1 MPYEWTTEEL
11 SNLRDSW
18 TKRKADITAR
28 QFAQEYA
35 ATTNST
41 RSPDSIRFKLQSLR
55 EYRIPVSN
63 RTPWNNPPTL
73 EGDAFILMD
82 AQIPFHHAEFINK
95 CLTVCDRL
103 GIRQMILG
111 GDALDINT
119 LNSFTPNF
127 ENNDKRVIDT
137 KTASALLAIADGLPS
152 DKREEIHAIVA
163 DAENEG
169 GISGEIK
176 ESRTILKAFESSFDK
191 ILWIMGNHEQRVLKT
206 LQKVLPVDSLAVVFG
221 ADNPKW
227 EVSPYY
233 HCTLMSNGEE
243 WKIEHPVNSGKG
255 SSKKLASKFT
265 CHIVMGHNHHFNITT
280 DPSGKYYAI
289 EPGMGMDEERMAYV
303 SQRHN
308 AADTHIT
315 GALIIRNGK
324 PLPLNKFTDWDLL
337 K

>member
-1 MPYEWTTEEL
+1 MEWSTEEL
-11 SNLRDSW
+11 SHLRTHWLD
-18 TKRKADITAR
+18 RRADITAR
-28 QFAQEYA
+28 QFALEYSA
-35 ATTNST
+35 LIEGK
-41 RSPDSIRFKLQSLR
+41 RSPDSIRVKLQFFR
-55 EYRIPVSN
+55 EYKTPSSN
-63 RTPWNNPPTL
+63 RTPWNNPPTM
-73 EGDAFILMD
+73 EGDAFILLD

-95 CLTVCDRL
+95 CLAVCERW

-119 LNSFTPNF
+119 LNSFAPNF

-137 KTASALLAIADGLPS
+137 KTATALLAIADGLPS
-152 DKREEIHAIVA
+152 DKREEIHAILA

-176 ESRTILKAFESSFDK
+176 ESRTVLKSFETSFDK

-206 LQKVLPVDSLAVVFG
+206 LQKVLPVDSLAAVFG
-221 ADNPKW
+221 ADNQKW
-227 EVSPYY
+227 DVSPYY
-233 HCTLMSNGEE
+233 HCKLISNGEE
-243 WKIEHPVNSGKG
+243 WQIEHPVNSGKG

-265 CHIVMGHNHHFNITT
+265 CNIVMGHNHHFNITT

-289 EPGMGMDEERMAYV
+289 EPGMGMDEERMAYA

-308 AADTHIT
+308 AADTHVT
-315 GALIIRNGK
+315 GALIIKNGK
-324 PLPLNKFTDWDLL
+324 PVPLNKFTDWDIL